1 MLGTDPDMGPLR
13 RGLRAELA
21 AILEVDPFTMEDLQ
35 TDSLAPTEPTTSRLS
50 SLISSSLSH
59 PGEIRAVYEFLPIL
73 MLRVFGFRP
82 GQGWLETASELPS
95 KDREALLRFTMPEG
109 PVHSFCKHNSPPR
122 DAKINLASDMRFE
135 FPRSSL
141 PTVTEA
147 ALKEGPSAALK
158 KSIKEGQSFLASFIA
173 PSLEDKDDM
182 AVYLSPV
189 DYFYVCMVASPTR
202 KWTSPSGGQPGG
214 RRVRRSVSLPS
225 TRALYNRTIASYAS
239 SLKAAERVDGD
250 SFFIATCLDFLFMPL
265 ASYKQ
270 SSELPV
276 VSTAVAEAVASL
288 LLALVPPS
296 PSSLDLVVDFR
307 PSGIPGTLDWRMQ
320 TNSSAVYRA
329 SESML
334 ETVLMHFDSD
344 APLGTLIVYVRMLAL
359 YIAPW
364 RSSIR
369 NTLSACLFPKKK
381 SSASSGKNRTP
392 SMAALTSTLST
403 INAHLASP
411 SGSPGNASSVRES
424 QWRAE
429 LRTRQRFVDE
439 ELVRLAIVKAANRRL
454 PSVSEGGKVLALLAE
469 ATQAARLLGTWSSS
483 EKDPDKADELR
494 SCLLALRN
502 QKAEYE
508 RNSGRRDRNY
518 IGPLASSVGMR
529 IETGGVLGG
538 ISQIVGVG
546 GGSGVAG
553 VVNMVAGSGGGSG
566 QRKLRERRL
575 SAFRGEDIKDVP
587 FLGNVWDRPISES
600 ENEIVVLW
608 SYWLALRLEPRLG
621 YVPNLRFLGRY
632 WFLLLCSFL
641 FCGIYFVRGLMKL
654 SVG

>member
-1 MLGTDPDMGPLR
+1 MSESDPDMSPLR

-21 AILEVDPFTMEDLQ
+21 SILEVDPFTMEDLQ
-35 TDSLAPTEPTTSRLS
+35 TDALAPTEPTTSRLS
-50 SLISSSLSH
+50 SLIASSLSH
-59 PGEIRAVYEFLPIL
+59 PEEVRAVYEFLPIL

-95 KDREALLRFTMPEG
+95 KDREALLRLTMPEG
-109 PVHSFCKHNSPPR
+109 PIHSFCKQNSPPR

-141 PTVTEA
+141 PIVTET

-158 KSIKEGQSFLASFIA
+158 KSIKEGQSFLAQFIA
-173 PSLEDKDDM
+173 PSLKDKDDM

-189 DYFYVCMVASPTR
+189 DYFYVCMIASPTR
-202 KWTSPSGGQPGG
+202 KWTPPSGRQPGG

-239 SLKAAERVDGD
+239 SLRAAERVNGD
-250 SFFIATCLDFLFMPL
+250 SFFIASCLDFLFMPW
-265 ASYKQ
+265 ASCKR
-270 SSELPV
+270 SSEMPA
-276 VSTAVAEAVASL
+276 VSTAVAEAVACL

-307 PSGIPGTLDWRMQ
+307 QSGIPETIDWRMQ
-320 TNSSAVYRA
+320 TNTSAVYRA
-329 SESML
+329 SETML
-334 ETVLMHFDSD
+334 EAVLMHFDSD
-344 APLGTLIVYVRMLAL
+344 APLGTLVVYIRILAL

-364 RSSIR
+364 KASIR

-381 SSASSGKNRTP
+381 ASSSGKNRTP

-411 SGSPGNASSVRES
+411 SGSPGNASSVKES
-424 QWRAE
+424 QWRSE
-429 LRTRQRFVDE
+429 LRRKRQRFVDE

-469 ATQAARLLGTWSSS
+469 ATQAARLLGTWSSP
-483 EKDPDKADELR
+483 EKDQDKSDELR

-508 RNSGRRDRNY
+508 RTSGRRDRNY

-529 IETGGVLGG
+529 LETGGVLGG
-538 ISQIVGVG
+538 ISEIVGVG

-553 VVNMVAGSGGGSG
+553 VMNMVAGSAGGSG
-566 QRKLRERRL
+566 QRKLHERRL

-600 ENEIVVLW
+600 ENEIVLLW

-641 FCGIYFVRGLMKL
+641 LCGIYFVRGIMKL
-654 SVG
+654 SLG